1 MSDINNAASLN
12 NHGKNGTD
20 EAFRHAWQPKKPG
33 VAEKIMKK
41 KSNLPGVII
50 PFLWQN
56 ILWFISG
63 FSFVTGSVF
72 LVANTEE
79 MFARSLLIASFLFL
93 YALLLIFGSYK
104 LLRKRPELI
113 SLGQILVSFG
123 MLLIPL
129 SMAASI
135 GLVRI
140 AFPDIAETSGAVFLI
155 LLNMVFFFPA
165 AKLATGIMERSFQK
179 NHSRLFFTIAGLQ
192 VTALFISF
200 YPFWQVL
207 AVFHLML
214 SALAGFGIIGLV
226 ETLMTSIYE
235 NRKKVALY
243 ILGTIFFAGIV
254 SFFHVQFAFKAKLP
268 DGYPGPFL
276 MLLSGLLFYA
286 DARFK
291 SKNREYPLMGCITFA
306 IYGLSVAAL
315 VVTFNDPA
323 PHLINLS
330 LGIVIYFNAVRSYLS
345 LPSLY
350 LLLGCLG
357 WIYKLLVLSFFP
369 FEAWFMAST
378 PGFLLLSCFH
388 QWAMRRKAQ
397 AIALIIFRVMVLTG
411 IALVIWSLIGAFP
424 GWLPM
429 LTCLLFTFLLYYI
442 LRFTP
447 AQFVQN
453 MGLISVDTISSDTI
467 TDMAAPEK
475 SSDMRNSLWY
485 GMIPTAGIFTII
497 YAPVINGFSWAEQF
511 STGLMFLGIAWTLC
525 GLFLYERKSCEAVPR
540 IKILLNFSIIA
551 IVVSLCI
558 CLRSS
563 HLSIIMENNFLP
575 FFLGISAGIFFL
587 QGAVLRQ
594 KQALYIAFA
603 LAGACGGIVKSQYW
617 PGPSAGSFEIV
628 TAFGIWA
635 ILWNMKKRNIVRKKF
650 SIDTNLK
657 HERPVIKILGIFSSG
672 SSSFTEV
679 LRSPLAAAMTAL
691 LLSTIGHLCILLF
704 YNIPEVSGIKWLVI
718 AVCCSLLLALMAGY
732 FEKAFLWIFVLI
744 MGMAALPGAFLIADI
759 SDPFLIVHGTILC
772 LFFSWT
778 VVRWVRNNSFATR
791 IIRIISL
798 AKPDKNTGLFIEMS
812 TFSAGYLFMM
822 AGTGMAI
829 SFWSLAPDLQILPI
843 LATAISFL
851 WFAGRIYRL
860 FRYEI
865 LALLVLSA
873 LVFHMRI
880 FEITSLTALVNDFYT
895 PVFLGSVGFIMA
907 IGSFFTSKGG
917 MYRKSMEKTA
927 ALLALSGILFDIRIM
942 LYSTPGFYLVH
953 VAAAA
958 ICSIATLVVG
968 YRMKSFLLNMAGIS
982 IMVYGLL
989 DLVYFLLYPFENFSI
1004 MPWQD
1009 LPLVWYNFAFIC
1021 LGLFSAANFFNK
1033 RKFDKRKAK
1042 SKKAKKQKFV
1052 FSVYAAPIY
1061 IVGLSSF
1068 AWLMIKAIFLWISA
1082 VCLSEKIGIHESGI
1096 FIISALALFPLMSSL
1111 QDRKD
1116 WLGPGILFFL
1126 TGFAAAILPEFG
1138 FLWDIDTKIGWAF
1151 ILFGTGKFILPF
1163 LNSKTF
1169 GLKKSWKISPVVWP
1183 WAGLGLIFTVII
1195 EILYIRG
1202 FMAALP
1208 VSLLPNTLLSLI
1220 FWPYALAASAYTAL
1234 MYYHKR
1240 WEAFS
1245 WAAIIFFIMAFFGI
1259 LEYLAA
1265 QLSLYSSGGQWLN
1278 LAVISLVMA
1287 SIAHFIR
1294 IRQRHLKLKKSAEPL
1309 RPFYRPLHLLAI
1321 VFFAWSFIGLG
1332 MHIEYTLPF
1341 KTDITAPISLVILAI
1356 ALFPLLRP
1364 YPGAALIRGLGIG
1377 ILINAAGF
1385 CVIALSSLNPFFEIC
1400 GQIWAYGL
1408 LALAFFV
1415 LIPFNRRYPHWA
1427 VAPYTWTYMGL
1438 FLIIGSQLTAFWPQ
1452 ATFKWQYWL
1461 NIGIYLVLMMRSS
1474 SYCWQVWPAAASFAI
1489 AGILFLNPLC
1499 LESMAF
1505 NIKILSPNL
1514 AIFANLMLATTW
1526 VWRVLNKK
1534 ISSFMGWNK
1543 PDFIRPI
1550 VVFTSL
1556 ILTACLA
1563 KSILYNGFY
1572 TIIATFSYSYPGFN
1586 INKFYISMSD
1596 YEWIAL
1602 LLPLSFLHLFSASRR
1617 PIFAHLMLI
1626 AILNGIL
1633 CLCTRADS
1641 AYLSLSMSLTLC
1653 AGFFLFFEIF
1663 SKHQNTKSKKFASVK
1678 KALSAW
1684 AYLLTWA
1691 AFASII
1697 LAPVFLK
1704 EERFLSLTLLTFIMA
1719 VSGVMH
1725 KKFAHLKTAR
1735 FLFICLLH
1743 LWPVLF
1749 MPLYGLANFLAIFA
1763 LEMVVLAWGIWF
1775 LRLRGNQSNPVI
1787 GNLSNSMHFM
1797 IVTGFIEWA
1806 AHMYVKIVVPFSS
1819 IILKW
1824 QLNEASDLAICT
1836 IGALLFLIMGICKI
1850 IRTQKGAWVYIT
1862 AIMAAIISGSLR
1874 LRIFHEIS
1882 PGYWDTV
1889 LLMSCSWIL
1898 SAILYTDISDSIR
1911 RAITIIAVIL
1921 PVMAFFT
1928 IPFEMASTH
1937 TSAALMATGALY
1949 FTLRH
1954 ATGSSLPLYLGML
1967 MINGSIYL
1975 WIPEFSRRIGLFQL
1989 YGIPAAVTV
1998 LFLLHMHRREI
2009 KKSVLNA
2016 TRLAAITSIYMG
2028 AAADIFIRPEISVF
2042 MLASGLGLMGIFM
2055 GIGMRIRAFLY
2066 SGLTFLVMNVSGH
2079 LINFYQYQGFDKGVA
2094 LMTLGTVLT
2103 AGMFWFTIK
2112 RESILGNLRSVREDL
2127 ARWE

>member
-1 MSDINNAASLN
+1 MSDINNVASLN
-12 NHGKNGTD
+12 NHGRNGTD
-20 EAFRHAWQPKKPG
+20 EAFRHAWQPQNPG

-140 AFPDIAETSGAVFLI
+140 AFPNIAETSVAAFLI

-179 NHSRLFFTIAGLQ
+179 NHSRLFFTIASLQ
-192 VTALFISF
+192 ITALFISF

-207 AVFHLML
+207 AIFHLML
-214 SALAGFGIIGLV
+214 SAFAGFGIIGLI
-226 ETLMTSIYE
+226 ENLMTSVYE

-243 ILGTIFFAGIV
+243 ILGTIIFAGIV

-315 VVTFNDPA
+315 VVTFNDPV

-369 FEAWFMAST
+369 FEAWFMASA
-378 PGFLLLSCFH
+378 PGLLLLSCLH

-397 AIALIIFRVMVLTG
+397 SIALIIFRVMVLTG
-411 IALVIWSLIGAFP
+411 MDLVIWSLIGAFP

-429 LTCLLFTFLLYYI
+429 MTCLLFTFLLYYI

-453 MGLISVDTISSDTI
+453 MGMISVDTISSDTTA

-475 SSDMRNSLWY
+475 FGDMRNSLWY

-497 YAPVINGFSWAEQF
+497 YAPVINGFSWTEQF
-511 STGLMFLGIAWTLC
+511 STGLIFLGIAWTLC
-525 GLFLYERKSCEAVPR
+525 GLFLYERKSCEAVTR

-558 CLRSS
+558 CLGTS
-563 HLSIIMENNFLP
+563 HPARIIENNFLP
-575 FFLGISAGIFFL
+575 FFLGISAVVFFL

-594 KQALYIAFA
+594 KHAIYLAFA
-603 LAGACGGIVKSQYW
+603 LAGACGGFVKGQYW

-635 ILWNMKKRNIVRKKF
+635 ILWNMKKRYIVRKNL
-650 SIDTNLK
+650 SNDIDMK
-657 HERPVIKILGIFSSG
+657 REKPVIKINILGIFSSG
-672 SSSFTEV
+672 NSSFIEV

-691 LLSTIGHLCILLF
+691 LLSTIGHLCILF
-704 YNIPEVSGIKWLVI
+704 FNIPEVSSIKWFI
-718 AVCCSLLLALMAGY
+718 SAVCCSLLLVLMTGY

-759 SDPFLIVHGTILC
+759 NDPFLVIHGAILC
-772 LFFSWT
+772 LFFSWEF
-778 VVRWVRNNSFATR
+778 VRWVRNNSFATR
-791 IIRIISL
+791 IVRIASL

-812 TFSAGYLFMM
+812 TFYAGYAVMM
-822 AGTGMAI
+822 AGTGMVI
-829 SFWSLAPDLQILPI
+829 SFWSIAPDLQILPI
-843 LATAISFL
+843 LAAAISFL

-865 LALLVLSA
+865 LTLLVLSA

-880 FEITSLTALVNDFYT
+880 FEITSLPALVNDFYT
-895 PVFLGSVGFIMA
+895 PVFLGAVGFVMA

-927 ALLALSGILFDIRIM
+927 ALLALAGILFDIRIM
-942 LYSTPGFYLVH
+942 LYSTPDFYLFH

-958 ICSIATLVVG
+958 ICSIVMLIAG

-982 IMVYGLL
+982 IIVYGLL
-989 DLVYFLLYPFENFSI
+989 NLAYFLLYPFENFSI

-1009 LPLVWYNFAFIC
+1009 LSILWYNFSFIC
-1021 LGLFSAANFFNK
+1021 LGLFSAANFLDE

-1042 SKKAKKQKFV
+1042 TQKFV
-1052 FSVYAAPIY
+1052 FSVYAAPMY
-1061 IVGLSSF
+1061 IVGLLSF

-1096 FIISALALFPLMSSL
+1096 FIISTLALFPLMSPL
-1111 QDRKD
+1111 KDRKD
-1116 WLGPGILFFL
+1116 WLGPGILLFL

-1138 FLWDIDTKIGWAF
+1138 FTWNIDTKIGWAF
-1151 ILFGTGKFILPF
+1151 VLFGTGEFILPF
-1163 LNSKTF
+1163 LNSKRF
-1169 GLKKSWKISPVVWP
+1169 GSKKNWKISPVVWP
-1183 WAGLGLIFTVII
+1183 WAGLGLIFTVMI
-1195 EILYIRG
+1195 EILYVRG
-1202 FMAALP
+1202 FMYAFP
-1208 VSLLPNTLLSLI
+1208 VSLLPHTLLSLI
-1220 FWPYALAASAYTAL
+1220 FWPYALAASAYAGL

-1245 WAAIIFFIMAFFGI
+1245 WAAIIFSVMSFFGI
-1259 LEYLAA
+1259 LEYLFA
-1265 QLSLYSSGGQWLN
+1265 QLSLYRPDGQWLN

-1294 IRQRHLKLKKSAEPL
+1294 IRQRHLNPKKSAEPM
-1309 RPFYRPLHLLAI
+1309 RSFYRPMHLLAI
-1321 VFFAWSFIGLG
+1321 AFFTWSFIGLG
-1332 MHIEYTLPF
+1332 MNIEYTLPF
-1341 KTDITAPISLVILAI
+1341 KTDIAAPISLVILAI

-1364 YPGAALIRGLGIG
+1364 CPGAALIRGLGIG

-1385 CVIALSSLNPFFEIC
+1385 CVIALSSLNPFLEIC

-1452 ATFKWQYWL
+1452 AAFKWQYWL
-1461 NIGIYLVLMMRSS
+1461 NIGIYLILMMRSS
-1474 SYCWQVWPAAASFAI
+1474 SYCWQTWPAAASFTI

-1499 LESMAF
+1499 LENMAF
-1505 NIKILSPNL
+1505 NIKLLSFDL
-1514 AIFANLMLATTW
+1514 AIFTNLMLATTW
-1526 VWRVLNKK
+1526 VWRILNKK

-1543 PDFIRPI
+1543 PDFIRPV

-1556 ILTACLA
+1556 IFTICLA
-1563 KSILYNGFY
+1563 KSILYNGFH
-1572 TIIATFSYSYPGFN
+1572 TIIATFSANSLEFN
-1586 INKFYISMSD
+1586 LNRFYINMLD
-1596 YEWIAL
+1596 YEWMAL
-1602 LLPLSFLHLFSASRR
+1602 LLPLSFCHLFSASRR

-1626 AILNGIL
+1626 AILNGII
-1633 CLCTRADS
+1633 CLLTRADF
-1641 AYLSLSMSLTLC
+1641 AYLSLSMSLILC
-1653 AGFFLFFEIF
+1653 AGFFLLFEIL
-1663 SKHQNTKSKKFASVK
+1663 SKNQNTKSKKIVPVK

-1684 AYLLTWA
+1684 AYILTWT
-1691 AFASII
+1691 ASASMI
-1697 LAPVFLK
+1697 LTPVFLK
-1704 EERFLSLTLLTFIMA
+1704 EERFLSLTLLTFVMA
-1719 VSGVMH
+1719 VSGMRY

-1735 FLFICLLH
+1735 LLFICLLH
-1743 LWPVLF
+1743 LWPVLL
-1749 MPLYGLANFLAIFA
+1749 MPPYGLVNLLAVFA
-1763 LEMVVLAWGIWF
+1763 LEMIVLAWGMWF
-1775 LRLRGNQSNPVI
+1775 LRLRGNQSNPFI

-1797 IVTGFIEWA
+1797 IVTGFIEWV
-1806 AHMYVKIVVPFSS
+1806 AHMYVKIVDPFNPM
-1819 IILKW
+1819 ILNW
-1824 QLNEASDLAICT
+1824 QLSKADDLAVCT

-1850 IRTQKGAWVYIT
+1850 ISTQKGTWVYIT
-1862 AIMAAIISGSLR
+1862 AIMAAIIVGSLR

-1889 LLMSCSWIL
+1889 LLMGCSWIL
-1898 SAILYTDISDSIR
+1898 SAVLYTDTSDSIR
-1911 RAITIIAVIL
+1911 RAITIIAGIL

-2112 RESILGNLRSVREDL
+2112 RESIIGNLRSVREDL
-2127 ARWE
+2127 ACWE